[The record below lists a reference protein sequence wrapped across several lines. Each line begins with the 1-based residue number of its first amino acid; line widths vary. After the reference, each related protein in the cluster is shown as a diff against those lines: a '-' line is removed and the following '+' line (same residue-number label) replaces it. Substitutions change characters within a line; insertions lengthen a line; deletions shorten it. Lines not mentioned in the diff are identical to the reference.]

1 MPVCSDRPD
10 GASFCGQRG
19 NTFPVRLERSS
30 IACQWFSRFPS
41 NGRRARSGHAAGKRN
56 STIDP
61 PHKPCTLFFQGRA
74 GHKQTA
80 TAKVSRPS
88 TAASTQPTPCS
99 GTTSPTT
106 AATPKPALPTSL
118 SAPQH
123 QRIWPPY
130 SRLGSTEQEFASRT
144 PASNLHTGP
153 GKRLM
158 SRERPTRCQAPQQLT
173 STMMVRCLAL
183 HGCWSTNHPGGQA
196 ISGIRKIIVTL
207 TNRTTPER
215 LTGSHRGWVWPTA
228 GGVRC
233 QFKSQKDTV
242 PRSG

>member
-1 MPVCSDRPD
+1 MQRPAGRRFLLRSTRQHFSCSARAILDRLPVVQPIPLEWPSGKIRPRCREKKQPDRPTSQTPHALFPRPRRPQANCYSESIPAFHSRVDATNAVQWYDITDD
-10 GASFCGQRG
+10 GRY
-19 NTFPVRLERSS
+19 TETR
-30 IACQWFSRFPS
+30 
-41 NGRRARSGHAAGKRN
+41 
-56 STIDP
+56 
-61 PHKPCTLFFQGRA
+61 
-74 GHKQTA
+74 
-80 TAKVSRPS
+80 
-88 TAASTQPTPCS
+88 
-99 GTTSPTT
+99 TT
-106 AATPKPALPTSL
+106 TSL

-215 LTGSHRGWVWPTA
+215 LTGSRRGWVWPTA